1 MLNFK
6 VLLEWRAE
14 LFFYSFIKLQMNALS
29 NTTVSKLADALKK
42 EVINKIYERPEYAE
56 LMQDLIPDAIH
67 SLMGEMD
74 EDLAFEIG
82 MLLFDRIELK

>member
-1 MLNFK
+1 
-6 VLLEWRAE
+6 
-14 LFFYSFIKLQMNALS
+14 MNSLS
-29 NTTVSKLADALKK
+29 NTTVSKLADALKRD
-42 EVINKIYERPEYAE
+42 VINKIYESPQYFE

>member
-1 MLNFK
+1 
-6 VLLEWRAE
+6 
-14 LFFYSFIKLQMNALS
+14 MNALS

-42 EVINKIYERPEYAE
+42 EVIDKIYESPEYTE
-56 LMQDLIPDAIH
+56 LMQDLIPNAIH

>member
-1 MLNFK
+1 M
-6 VLLEWRAE
+6 
-14 LFFYSFIKLQMNALS
+14 LS
-29 NTTVSKLADALKK
+29 NKTVSKIADAVKK
-42 EVINKIYERPEYAE
+42 DVIEHIYMNEKYAE
-56 LMQDLIPDAIH
+56 LMQDLIPDAIY

>member
-1 MLNFK
+1 M
-6 VLLEWRAE
+6 EWRAE

-29 NTTVSKLADALKK
+29 NITVSKLADALKK
-42 EVINKIYERPEYAE
+42 EVIDKIYESPEYTE
-56 LMQDLIPDAIH
+56 LMQDLIPNAIH

>member
-1 MLNFK
+1 
-6 VLLEWRAE
+6 
-14 LFFYSFIKLQMNALS
+14 MNSLS

-42 EVINKIYERPEYAE
+42 EVIDKIYESPEYTE
-56 LMQDLIPDAIH
+56 LMQDLIPNAIH
-67 SLMGEMD
+67 SLMGQMD

>member
-1 MLNFK
+1 MLNSK

-14 LFFYSFIKLQMNALS
+14 LFFYFFIKLQMNSLS

-42 EVINKIYERPEYAE
+42 EVIDKIYESPEYTE
-56 LMQDLIPDAIH
+56 LMQDLIPNAIH
-67 SLMGEMD
+67 SLMGQMD